1 MSLPVPLSI
10 RLKTSTR
17 DVHITDEVD
26 DLVFGSTSPGGFDTA
41 TLSLHRPL
49 RFMPAEVAQFG
60 RLYVYDARNG
70 NTVWEGRLQDPG
82 RSAGTDGETYA
93 LAAVGGQAH
102 LSDDTRMLY
111 YVDTDPTHWAKTD
124 PGGTRAAQ
132 VDQNSDANASGDP
145 SLVLRI
151 PQGTGVDGSIP
162 SRVVAAHRGI
172 SAAGQKLARIA
183 FSWDT
188 GLTSANLVLSLYAG
202 TYGLGPAD
210 IPFTTTFNIAGGTVG
225 RIVDPGAGSAAWS
238 NGRNWPLLRFHYTVA
253 GAATVNADSW
263 WLEITNLVVRTMMY
277 AADGTEITDYSS
289 ATNLRYAD
297 NFVYADQVV
306 ADLLGRIL
314 TATVDGATAT
324 IATTTHHIDHLA
336 YPDGV
341 TPAAVLEDMIGFEQ
355 GFTYHLWE
363 SNPATGKFRFEWVPW
378 PTTVRYEA
386 DVVDGFDSPASG
398 NSVYSRVAVRYRNR
412 GVTQV
417 TFRTQTAPMLTAAG
431 FDRTAYVD
439 LGDEA
444 SSSANA
450 DRVGDQFLTE
460 HQVPVNAGRLT
471 VRAPILDIQAG
482 RMVQPWEIRP
492 GTLIRVKG
500 IAPYPNSLNNAG
512 RDGNTV
518 FKVAATSYSSADA
531 TATLDLDSYA
541 PSVARAL
548 ASLVRKPTVRRR

>member
-1 MSLPVPLSI
+1 MTLPVPLTI
-10 RLKTSTR
+10 RLKTLTR
-17 DVHITDEVD
+17 DIHITNEVD

-41 TLSLHRPL
+41 TLTLHRPL
-49 RFMPAEVAQFG
+49 AFMPGEVTQFG
-60 RLYVYDARNG
+60 RMYVYDARNG
-70 NTVWEGRLQDPG
+70 NTAWEGRLQDPG
-82 RSAGTDGETYA
+82 RSAGSDGEVYS

-111 YVDTDPTHWAKTD
+111 YVDTDPTSWAKTD
-124 PGGTRAAQ
+124 PGGTRAGQ

-151 PQGTGVDGSIP
+151 PQGTGVDGAIP
-162 SRVVAAHRGI
+162 SRIVAAHKGI

-188 GLTSANLVLSLYAG
+188 GLTSASLVLSLYAG

-210 IPFTTTFNIAGGTVG
+210 IPFSTTFNIAGGTVG
-225 RIVDPGAGSAAWS
+225 RIVDPGVGSSSWT
-238 NGRNWPLLRFHYTVA
+238 NGRNWPLLRFHYTGAA
-253 GAATVNADSW
+253 GAVSADSW
-263 WLEITNLVVRTMMY
+263 WLEITDLVVRTMMY
-277 AADGTEITDYSS
+277 AADGTEITDYDSG
-289 ATNLRYAD
+289 TNLRYAD

-306 ADLLGRIL
+306 ADLLGRVL

-324 IATTTHHIDHLA
+324 IALTTHHIDHLS

-341 TPAAVLEDMIGFEQ
+341 TPAAVLEDMIALEQ

-386 DVVDGFDSPASG
+386 DVLDGFESPASG
-398 NSVYSRVAVRYRNR
+398 NSVFNRVATRYRNH
-412 GVTQV
+412 GVTNV
-417 TFRTQTAPMLTAAG
+417 AFDTLSAPVLTAAG
-431 FDRTAYVD
+431 FDRTGWLD

-444 SSSANA
+444 ASSANA
-450 DRVGDQFLTE
+450 HRAGQQFLSE

-471 VRAPILDIQAG
+471 VMAPILDIQQG

-492 GTLIRVKG
+492 GNLIRAKG
-500 IAPYPNSLNNAG
+500 ISPYPNSLNNAG

-518 FKVAATSYSSADA
+518 FRIAATSYSAADA
-531 TATLDLDSYA
+531 AATLDLDSYA
-541 PSVARAL
+541 PSVARTL
-548 ASLVRKPTVRRR
+548 ASLQRKPVVRRR

>member
-1 MSLPVPLSI
+1 MSLPVPLSV
-10 RLKTSTR
+10 RLRITTR
-17 DVHITDEVD
+17 DVHITNEVD
-26 DLVFGSTSPGGFDTA
+26 DLTFGSTSPGGFDTA
-41 TLSLHRPL
+41 TVSLHRPL
-49 RFMPAEVAQFG
+49 SFMPGEVAQFG
-60 RLYVYDARNG
+60 RLYVYDARHEG
-70 NTVWEGRLQDPG
+70 TVWEGRLQDPG
-82 RSAGTDGETYA
+82 RSAGDDGEVYA
-93 LAAVGGQAH
+93 LAALGGQAH

-183 FSWDT
+183 FTWDT
-188 GLTSANLVLSLYAG
+188 GLTSANLTLSLYAG

-210 IPFTTTFNIAGGTVG
+210 IPFSTTFNVAGGTVG
-225 RIVDPGAGSAAWS
+225 RIVDPGAGSSSWS
-238 NGRNWPLLRFHYTVA
+238 NGRNWPILRFHYTVA

-277 AADGTEITDYSS
+277 AANGVEITDYSS

-314 TATVDGATAT
+314 TNTVDGANAT
-324 IATTTHHIDHLA
+324 IFSTTYHIDNLA

-341 TPAAVLEDMIGFEQ
+341 TPAKVLEDMIGFEQ

-363 SNPATGKFRFEWVPW
+363 SNPANDLFKFEWVPW

-386 DVVDGFDSPASG
+386 DVVDGFSAPASG

-417 TFRTQTAPMLTAAG
+417 AFRTQSVPMLTAAG

-450 DRVGDQFLTE
+450 AQVGDQFLTE
-460 HQVPVNAGRLT
+460 HAAPVNAGSLT
-471 VRAPILDIQAG
+471 VRGPILDTQTG

-492 GTLIRVKG
+492 GNLIRVRG
-500 IAPYPNSLNNAG
+500 IAPYANALNNAG

-518 FKVAATSYSSADA
+518 FKIAATSYVASDA
-531 TATLDLDSYA
+531 AATLDLDAYA

-548 ASLVRKPTVRRR
+548 AALVRKPPVRRR